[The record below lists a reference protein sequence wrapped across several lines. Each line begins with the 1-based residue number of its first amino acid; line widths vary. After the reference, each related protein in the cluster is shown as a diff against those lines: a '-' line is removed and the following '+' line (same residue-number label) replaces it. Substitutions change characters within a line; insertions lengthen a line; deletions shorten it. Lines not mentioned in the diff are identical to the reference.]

1 LKDKIEYLNKIV
13 CYSNQ
18 SYVLYALNKPK
29 GYISTMDDEFGR
41 KKISDLIANKIE
53 ENVFHIGRL
62 DKDTSG
68 LILLTNNGNFAN
80 FLMHPSSKIQKTYL
94 AKVKGSINEEEIKII
109 ENGVELEDGFVTS
122 PSKVFL
128 IRKEKNISVL
138 KIVIHE
144 GHKREVRE
152 IFKTLNHHTF
162 YLKRLAIGNLDLS
175 VVPKSGDIKKLNKIE
190 IKSISKKALDFFND

>member
-1 LKDKIEYLNKIV
+1 
-13 CYSNQ
+13 
-18 SYVLYALNKPK
+18 
-29 GYISTMDDEFGR
+29 MDDEFGR
-41 KKISDLIANKIE
+41 KKITDLIENKIE

-94 AKVKGSINEEEIKII
+94 AKVKGSVSNEEIKII
-109 ENGVELEDGFVTS
+109 ENGVTLEDGFITS

-144 GHKREVRE
+144 GHKREIRE
-152 IFKTLNHHTF
+152 IFKILNHNIF

-175 VVPKSGDIKKLNKIE
+175 VVPKSGDVKKLNKIE
-190 IKSISKKALDFFND
+190 IKSISNKALNFFND